1 MLGSPQSG
9 VRVALRFIVGAKKQD
24 VLGFEMARDIVKQL
38 ERRSVGPL
46 EIVEEDEQRLLRR
59 HSPEELRKI
68 PEKPRLQLGRVQSGG
83 GVPVTA
89 AGKSGKEIR
98 KLGGATA
105 GEN

>member
-24 VLGFEMARDIVKQL
+24 VLRFEMARDIMKQL

-68 PEKPRLQLGRVQSGG
+68 PEKQRFQLGRVKSCG
-83 GVPVTA
+83 GVAVNVT
-89 AGKSGKEIR
+89 GKREYEVR
-98 KLGGATA
+98 Y
-105 GEN
+105 